1 MIDDPLAAVLTLLA
15 AAVLVVALA
24 RRVGLPAILG
34 YLVVGALLG
43 PHALALTSGS
53 DTTRLL
59 AELGVV
65 FLLFTLGL
73 EFSWPR
79 MVAMRRE
86 VFGVGAAQM
95 ALTAGV
101 GAAAFALLDVPLLA
115 AIALGGAVA
124 VSSTAI
130 VVQQLTEQVEI
141 NRTHGRMAFSVLL
154 FQDLAFVP
162 FLVLAGA
169 LASGGTEFTAS
180 GIAAAVGAGVLALA
194 VVLLAGVMRCV
205 RCSTRSRT
213 VVCASSLPSPCFWSR
228 SVRRGCRTWRAYPWL
243 LGHSLPA

>member
-1 MIDDPLAAVLTLLA
+1 MIADPLAQILLLLA
-15 AAVLVVALA
+15 SAVGVVALA

-34 YLVVGALLG
+34 YLFVGITMGPYALGLVDETEG
-43 PHALALTSGS
+43 
-53 DTTRLL
+53 TRLL

-86 VFGVGAAQM
+86 VFGVGSVQM
-95 ALTAGV
+95 LLVAGC
-101 GAAAFALLDVPLLA
+101 ASLAFHAFGVDLLA
-115 AIALGGAVA
+115 AAALGGAVA

-130 VVQQLTEQVEI
+130 LVQQLTEQSEI
-141 NRTHGRMAFSVLL
+141 NRTHGRVAFSVLL

-169 LASGGTEFTAS
+169 LAAGSLDFSAVRDRHGGRGRYLGGRVRAARGTLCAATA
-180 GIAAAVGAGVLALA
+180 
-194 VVLLAGVMRCV
+194 
-205 RCSTRSRT
+205 
-213 VVCASSLPSPCFWSR
+213 LP
-228 SVRRGCRTWRAYPWL
+228 
-243 LGHSLPA
+243 